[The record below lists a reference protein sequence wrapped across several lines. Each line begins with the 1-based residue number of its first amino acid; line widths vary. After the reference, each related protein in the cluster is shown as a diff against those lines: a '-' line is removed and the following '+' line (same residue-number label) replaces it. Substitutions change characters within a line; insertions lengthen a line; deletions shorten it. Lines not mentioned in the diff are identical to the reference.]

1 MKKLISFFVFILF
14 PVFTFAQIS
23 GDKIIGSNQPAPYN
37 SLKNAVAH
45 INAVGVNGP
54 VRFLLNDANYNTAT
68 GEVFPIKIN
77 QFAGSSATNTLTIK
91 PNATKTVNIT
101 SHKIN
106 DWTPSFAAF
115 HFDASTNIIIDGS
128 NTVGGTS
135 KDLTII
141 NAETIEYS
149 ARTCIWI
156 SSNGNNGAS
165 NINISN
171 VKFIFQNPT
180 NQPTKLAVGIFS
192 GSNQIGVDQNDK
204 SLNFPATAVNSKLTF
219 SNNEFTNVRQGI
231 VIKGGENALKSQNIT
246 ISANVFGSIIDA
258 EKPSLPIFIS
268 NGNDFN
274 IVDNEIDGV
283 LNPVSSGDQ
292 NLSGI
297 KIENGS
303 NFALKRN
310 ILRNIKTSGLFN
322 ADAISINGNCLN
334 AEISG
339 NKISN
344 LRNLIAGNIY
354 GILMN
359 VNPTSSGIS
368 IINNFINDI
377 ASDGNST
384 NSGFGIYLSNGNGTK
399 IYHNTVAM
407 NAAQPGRSAAI
418 YFKGGTGYDVRNNIF
433 QNSSKVAGV
442 TWEGPYA
449 VYSMISPSNFEKLD
463 NNNYYSPYIGRL
475 YDSVFTTLTQWRG
488 NMNKDQNS
496 ENVNPIFVSQTDLH
510 LQSVAGNAALD
521 NSGANLFA
529 SVPADIDGVA
539 RTITPD
545 MGAAEFSAVPIVVPT
560 VPASALTVETASVA
574 TGLTVNMAPG
584 NGANRLVLIHSNSAV
599 NAIPVDGVTYNANPT
614 FGAGSQIGQGNYV
627 AYAGSGTS
635 ATITGLSECTKYYMA
650 VYEYNGTGTNTKYLC
665 NVPAMAA
672 VGESTTFE
680 NGTWSKG
687 MPNNYTEAIIE
698 SNYTL
703 PASMTAC
710 KLTIRNNANVIVP
723 ANYDVILNGPLVVES
738 GSEFKMASNTN
749 LIQETDVQNSGVIS
763 VERQS
768 SSLFRLDYTMWGS
781 PVIGS
786 QTLKQFS
793 PQTVDSRFYIYNSLT
808 DVFNTVSPVTAFTSG
823 KGYLIRMPDNHT
835 PFVVGATNT
844 PTAWTGT
851 FVGTPTN
858 GDVSVNLESGLNGFN
873 MLSNPY
879 ASMIDVK
886 KFLTDNSA
894 AIEGTIYFWRRR
906 NAVPD
911 ASAYYATYTYAG
923 GTSVPSSTTSAS
935 GSETPNGFI
944 QVGQGF
950 IVKKKTSAT
959 TNTAIFNNSM
969 RTQTEQTNQFFKNS
983 TAENSGRVWLNVTN
997 AAGEFG
1003 QTLIA
1008 YLPEADNEVDFTD
1021 GKYLND
1027 GTTALTSWLDNSE
1040 YIIQGRAPFTN
1051 SDVVALN
1058 FKTATAGTYTIAV
1071 DKVDGLFEG
1080 TQAVFLRDNLTG
1092 VLHDLKG
1099 SVYTFAT
1106 QAGSFNKRFDVVY
1119 QNPLSVENSTFDS
1132 SSIVLFKKGN
1142 NLVINSGNVTL
1153 DFVEVYDLRGRLLAL
1168 AKNINANEISINVE
1182 ETNQML
1188 IVKITSTDGISITK
1202 KTIN

>member
-128 NTVGGTS
+128 NMVGGTS

-231 VIKGGENALKSQNIT
+231 IIKGGENALKSKNIT
-246 ISANVFGSIIDA
+246 ISANVFGSTNNAQKLTSPIIVSNSDIVN
-258 EKPSLPIFIS
+258 IF
-268 NGNDFN
+268 
-274 IVDNEIDGV
+274 DNNIDGIRKSDGAGSNV
-283 LNPVSSGDQ
+283 LSAIQMENSSNYNIKRNVINNLVTLFDQ
-292 NLSGI
+292 AASGI
-297 KIENGS
+297 SIKGQDLNGV
-303 NFALKRN
+303 
-310 ILRNIKTSGLFN
+310 
-322 ADAISINGNCLN
+322 IS
-334 AEISG
+334 E

-344 LRNLIAGNIY
+344 VRRTVQGGNIIAGINIESTNTNSKLV
-354 GILMN
+354 IA
-359 VNPTSSGIS
+359 
-368 IINNFINDI
+368 NNFISTISNIGHNEYSPGAYGLYINGKDI
-377 ASDGNST
+377 
-384 NSGFGIYLSNGNGTK
+384 K
-399 IYHNTVAM
+399 IYHNTILM
-407 NAAQPGRSAAI
+407 NASFVGISAAAH
-418 YFKGGTGYDVRNNIF
+418 FENGTGFDVQNNVF
-433 QNSSKVAGV
+433 VNSNSTAGVQRLAIYSKVQESSF
-442 TWEGPYA
+442 T
-449 VYSMISPSNFEKLD
+449 SINSNDYFAPK
-463 NNNYYSPYIGRL
+463 IGYLGGERTSL
-475 YDSVFTTLTQWRG
+475 NDWKAATG
-488 NMNKDQNS
+488 KDQNS
-496 ENVNPIFVSQTDLH
+496 ISVNPVFVSTLDLH
-510 LQSVAGNAALD
+510 LQSVPGNSLLD
-521 NSGANLFA
+521 NTGADLFA

-539 RTITPD
+539 RTTTPD

>member
-1 MKKLISFFVFILF
+1 MKKLILFFVFILF
-14 PVFTFAQIS
+14 PVFTFAQALN
-23 GDKIIGSNQPAPYN
+23 GTYVIGNAN
-37 SLKNAVAH
+37 TNNDFKTLTAAVAK
-45 INAVGVNGP
+45 INAVGVTGP
-54 VRFLLNDANYNTAT
+54 VTFLLDENFITT
-68 GEVFPIKIN
+68 LSQPITFTN
-77 QFAGSSATNTLTIK
+77 FSGSSTVNTLTIK
-91 PNATKTVNIT
+91 PNIGKNVTIT
-101 SHKIN
+101 ASNANGYTAVQAVFK
-106 DWTPSFAAF
+106 
-115 HFDASTNIIIDGS
+115 FDGADNIIIDGS
-128 NTVGGTS
+128 NTAGGTS
-135 KDLTII
+135 RDLLLNNTDSVPYTFRTVIWVAS
-141 NAETIEYS
+141 NA
-149 ARTCIWI
+149 
-156 SSNGNNGAS
+156 SNGANNIKIL
-165 NINISN
+165 NT
-171 VKFIFQNPT
+171 KFKMAVRNSGGL
-180 NQPTKLAVGIFS
+180 LAGVFS
-192 GSNQIGVDQNDK
+192 GSGAVGSNNSVGGQI
-204 SLNFPATAVNSKLTF
+204 ATAANSNLIIT
-219 SNNEFTNVRQGI
+219 NNEFFNVRQGI
-231 VIKGGENALKSQNIT
+231 VINSSATESLKSSNIQ
-246 ISANVFGSIIDA
+246 ISNNNMGSTVEV
-258 EKPSLPIFIS
+258 EKPLIAVDIS
-268 NGNDFN
+268 NAKNVD
-274 IVDNEIDGV
+274 IVDNTFDGLGRATV
-283 LNPVSSGDQ
+283 GGDGY
-292 NLSGI
+292 LTGI
-297 KIENGS
+297 RITNSS
-303 NFALKRN
+303 NFTIKRN
-310 ILRNIKTSGLFN
+310 ILKNFVFLSNSIIGYGIHIVGLTTNAVISENKITNIKNPGKARIRAVDLEVTAPSSGIMLANNFISDISALAEN
-322 ADAISINGNCLN
+322 DNTESING
-334 AEISG
+334 
-339 NKISN
+339 
-344 LRNLIAGNIY
+344 IY
-354 GILMN
+354 IW
-359 VNPTSSGIS
+359 
-368 IINNFINDI
+368 
-377 ASDGNST
+377 
-384 NSGFGIYLSNGNGTK
+384 NGSGTK
-399 IYHNTVAM
+399 IYHNTVAL
-407 NAAQPGRSAAI
+407 NASAQGESAAI
-418 YFKGGTGYDVRNNIF
+418 RIQGGTGFDVRNNIF
-433 QNSSKVAGV
+433 ANTSRVGTVSWQ
-442 TWEGPYA
+442 GPYA
-449 VYSMISPSNFEKLD
+449 IQTVGNVTFSQV
-463 NNNYYSPYIGRL
+463 NNNSYFASFIGKRG
-475 YDSVFTTLTQWRG
+475 DNVSTTLLDWKTATG
-488 NMNKDQNS
+488 KDANS
-496 ENVNPIFVSQTDLH
+496 VSANPLFVSSTDLH

-521 NSGANLFA
+521 NAGTPITV
-529 SVPADIDGVA
+529 VPKDIDGQT
-539 RTITPD
+539 RSTSTPD
-545 MGAAEFSAVPIVVPT
+545 IGAAEFSAVPIVMPT

-665 NVPAMAA
+665 NAPAMAA

-793 PQTVDSRFYIYNSLT
+793 PQTVDNRFYIYNSST

-879 ASMIDVK
+879 ASMIDAK

-1003 QTLIA
+1003 QTLVA

-1027 GTTALTSWLDNSE
+1027 GTTALTSWLNNSE

-1058 FKTATAGTYTIAV
+1058 FKTATGGTYTIAV

-1106 QAGSFNKRFDVVY
+1106 QAGSFNTRFDVVY

-1182 ETNQML
+1182 KTNQML